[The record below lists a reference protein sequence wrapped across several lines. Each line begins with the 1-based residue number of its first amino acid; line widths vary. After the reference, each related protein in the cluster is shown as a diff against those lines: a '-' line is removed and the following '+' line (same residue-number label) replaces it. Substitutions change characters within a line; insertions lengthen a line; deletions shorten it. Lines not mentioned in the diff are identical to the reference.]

1 MDCIVHGVA
10 KSRTRLSDSLS
21 RVFVLRGFPVHHM
34 ILCSIPGLHTL
45 DVSSAHFPEL
55 WHPEMSADL
64 AKFQSRIVMGGKLLL
79 VEDHC
84 DGVFFPFHLLEAF
97 KCLWREPMTFT

>member
-1 MDCIVHGVA
+1 MHY
-10 KSRTRLSDSLS
+10 
-21 RVFVLRGFPVHHM
+21 M